1 MPLSAVPGAD
11 GFYAAPELALGAPQ
25 DGALVQQEIFGPLLA
40 VQEYG
45 DLDEAIRLADDSPYG
60 LGATIW
66 GADRDAADRVVAG
79 LSTGIG
85 RRDRRARGRPN
96 LAFGTPFEPRKQS
109 GFGIEGGLA
118 GITAFTTW
126 AINHAG

>member
-1 MPLSAVPGAD
+1 RLGPLASGRQYETVQGYREIARRTAQVVPLSAVPGAD

-60 LGATIW
+60 
-66 GADRDAADRVVAG
+66 
-79 LSTGIG
+79 
-85 RRDRRARGRPN
+85 
-96 LAFGTPFEPRKQS
+96 
-109 GFGIEGGLA
+109 
-118 GITAFTTW
+118 
-126 AINHAG
+126 